1 MSKQLTYYGSK
12 QSVVPYRFL
21 LDEIPSALRA
31 YSIYKLANAYG
42 GNALDTDAS
51 GGIGFDA
58 NNLIDTS
65 AISAATD
72 TVRRW
77 IDQAGNRDVG
87 NSTAGQQPRIKQS
100 NVIET
105 LNGVPALRFDGSND
119 GLGNNSE
126 GTSNLFRVAS
136 SGFIAMV
143 VNRDV
148 NNASAV
154 TALNIRTGTNSRAD
168 IRFRETTLAGNEG
181 ISVNGRRVGA
191 DTLQAIGISAYTAN
205 QIIVCAYFD
214 WANAQLTLWEN
225 GVQTAQLTPFQT
237 AGNTDN
243 NGGAFGIGCST
254 TNAGAPTGNYL
265 NGHIQECVIWQDAA
279 ANFAAANVSTVF
291 SNINSRFNTY

>member
-1 MSKQLTYYGSK
+1 MSRILTYYGSK

-21 LDEIPSALRA
+21 LDEIPTASRA

-42 GNALDTDAS
+42 GNALDAETS

-77 IDQAGNRDVG
+77 IDQTGNRDVG

-126 GTSNLFRVAS
+126 GTSTLFRVAS
-136 SGFIAMV
+136 AGFIAMV
-143 VNRDV
+143 VNRDTNV
-148 NNASAV
+148 ASRGV
-154 TALNIRTGTNSRAD
+154 GLEVRTGTNVRATINYRD
-168 IRFRETTLAGNEG
+168 TTAGNEG
-181 ISVNGRRVGA
+181 ISIGGRRIASDSFQGV
-191 DTLQAIGISAYTAN
+191 GISPYTAN

-237 AGNTDN
+237 AANTDS
-243 NGGAFGIGCST
+243 NGGGYGIGCSP
-254 TNAGAPTGNYL
+254 TNAGVPTANYL
-265 NGHIQECVIWQDAA
+265 NGHIQECVIWENAA